1 MESETPLHARK
12 RSTGIQITDT
22 SFFLS
27 MENTPLL
34 RSEVA
39 PESHSGE
46 SKQTQTLMPSQLEQN
61 QIHTSSVKEEMSV
74 TPSGTTVDTSN
85 PSPKPASQIMAA
97 EGFLAICGGCR
108 GKVLF
113 PLGYNRVTCIQCGA
127 MNFMSPDMIPMV
139 TRKALLTCPKCHS
152 SILYTIGCTH
162 FQCTCGCVIEIPIP
176 DYYIPH
182 FRNQD
187 GNAR

>member
-46 SKQTQTLMPSQLEQN
+46 SKQTQTLMPSKTDVFCGVDPCFNRPVGQLEQN

-74 TPSGTTVDTSN
+74 TPSGTTVN
-85 PSPKPASQIMAA
+85 VAA
-97 EGFLAICGGCR
+97 
-108 GKVLF
+108 
-113 PLGYNRVTCIQCGA
+113 T
-127 MNFMSPDMIPMV
+127 M
-139 TRKALLTCPKCHS
+139 
-152 SILYTIGCTH
+152 
-162 FQCTCGCVIEIPIP
+162 
-176 DYYIPH
+176 PH
-182 FRNQD
+182 QL
-187 GNAR
+187 